1 MILSLQSVL
10 SYQFG
15 KVWFH
20 SALSVL
26 KSPETFLQTDG
37 NWEEILHILS
47 SQMNREWHLLRH
59 YLQLVEL
66 LWQVKKLHVEV
77 QEEVEPINTLLD
89 VEDVLRL
96 FMGGVNLPDVVL
108 PLVQVVLFSCLEGL
122 LETVADLLQ
131 FTALVKILPVVT

>member
-1 MILSLQSVL
+1 
-10 SYQFG
+10 
-15 KVWFH
+15 
-20 SALSVL
+20 
-26 KSPETFLQTDG
+26 
-37 NWEEILHILS
+37 
-47 SQMNREWHLLRH
+47 MNREWHLLRH